1 MTRLSFLGAVTDIL
15 KRTDKNS
22 QIYDALNETIKD
34 IGTRDSFHE
43 YSFQSY
49 TTCVAVQ
56 EDYPLPTT
64 LLQVKHPI
72 RLIEGAAT
80 GDSGWNLTKLSKE
93 EYDFREPNPNR
104 ISPSTGR
111 PTAYC
116 IFSNSILV
124 TPIPD
129 KAYLL
134 EINWGNVPSS
144 LASND
149 DLPAYLNIWDE
160 TIKHGVLFRMFA
172 LLGLYQDA
180 DYWRALYETGISRMI
195 DYNRDKSGGYVV
207 AGAVNDL

>member
-1 MTRLSFLGAVTDIL
+1 MTRLEFLTYVTNVF
-15 KRTDKNS
+15 KRTDKNTE
-22 QIYDALNETIKD
+22 IYEALNETIKD
-34 IGTRDSFHE
+34 IATREKFHE

-49 TTCVAVQ
+49 TACVAAQ

-64 LLQVKHPI
+64 LLQIKHPI
-72 RLIEGAAT
+72 RLVEGTAT

-104 ISPSTGR
+104 TGPSTGR

-116 IFSNSILV
+116 VYSNSILV

-129 KAYLL
+129 QAYLL

-149 DLPAYLNIWDE
+149 DSPAYLNIWDE
-160 TIKHGVLFRMFA
+160 VIKHGALFRMFSLVGA
-172 LLGLYQDA
+172 FTEA
-180 DYWRALYETGISRMI
+180 NYWRALYETGILRMI
-195 DYNRDKSGGYVV
+195 DYNRDKSGGHVII
-207 AGAVNDL
+207 GAVNDL